1 MLVINRRSIMV
12 HDSMRI
18 ILDEHSALSAMLRSV
33 SMMLD
38 RGPQDD
44 RDRFFDVLRAMLFY
58 VDEFPERQHHP
69 KESTL
74 LFPRVA
80 QLAPQTQ
87 ETIRQLDHDHA
98 KGEASVRELQHLL
111 LAWELLGESRRTAFE
126 QAARAYCRFYLEHMR
141 LEETVVLPAAQKM
154 LTEQDWQ
161 ALDEAFAANV
171 DPLARQNLQDPNFDL
186 LFSRIV
192 MQAPTPIGLGEG

>member
-1 MLVINRRSIMV
+1 MLVINRRPIMV

-80 QLAPQTQ
+80 ELAPQTQ
-87 ETIRQLDHDHA
+87 ETIRQLDYDHA

-126 QAARAYCRFYLEHMR
+126 QAARVYCRFYLEHMR
-141 LEETVVLPAAQKM
+141 LEETIILPAAQKM
-154 LTEQDWQ
+154 LTERDWQ
-161 ALDEAFAANV
+161 ALDEAFAVNV

>member
-80 QLAPQTQ
+80 ELAPQTQ

-141 LEETVVLPAAQKM
+141 LEETIILPAAQKV
-154 LTEQDWQ
+154 LTERDWQ
-161 ALDEAFAANV
+161 FLDVAFAANV
-171 DPLARQNLQDPNFDL
+171 DPLARQNLHDPDFDL

-192 MQAPTPIGLGEG
+192 MQAPTPIGLGES

>member
-1 MLVINRRSIMV
+1 MV
-12 HDSMRI
+12 HESMRI
-18 ILDEHSALSAMLRSV
+18 IIDEHSALSAMLRSLT
-33 SMMLD
+33 MMLD
-38 RGPQDD
+38 RGPMGD
-44 RDRFFDVLRAMLFY
+44 RDQFFDVLRAMLFY
-58 VDEFPERQHHP
+58 VDEFPERLHHP

-111 LAWELLGESRRTAFE
+111 LAWELLGESRRLAFE

-141 LEETVVLPAAQKM
+141 LEETIILPAAQQM
-154 LTEQDWQ
+154 LTEPDWQ

-171 DPLARQNLQDPNFDL
+171 DPLARQNLRDPNFDL

-192 MQAPTPIGLGEG
+192 TQAPSPIGLGEG